1 MVLEL
6 RLPVTLQN
14 HVVGQ
19 RVIQHQTVLVA
30 VLRDVAHTGLA
41 ALADGGIR
49 DVPALESDGAGRG
62 LFEAR
67 NTVDQL
73 ALAVAVDTGN
83 ADDLAR
89 ADVEADA
96 ADGIVLVDLLG
107 TTRSSTSRIGL
118 PTSQGF
124 LSTANC
130 TSRPTIILDSS
141 SFVVSLMSTV
151 PIYLPLR
158 RTEQRSET
166 A

>member
-1 MVLEL
+1 MIAFCWLPPDILRAIVAGPWPLRTSYCFYQALGVLQYGVLFNKAVVLEL

-30 VLRDVAHTGLA
+30 VLRDVAHTGFA
-41 ALADGGIR
+41 ALADGAFVMSLPSEG
-49 DVPALESDGAGRG
+49 DGAGRG
-62 LFEAR
+62 FFEAR

-96 ADGIVLVDLLG
+96 ADGIVLVDLA
-107 TTRSSTSRIGL
+107 RH
-118 PTSQGF
+118 
-124 LSTANC
+124 
-130 TSRPTIILDSS
+130 
-141 SFVVSLMSTV
+141 
-151 PIYLPLR
+151 
-158 RTEQRSET
+158 
-166 A
+166 

>member
-1 MVLEL
+1 MLYQALGVLQYGVLFNKAVVLEL

-67 NTVDQL
+67 N
-73 ALAVAVDTGN
+73 
-83 ADDLAR
+83 
-89 ADVEADA
+89 
-96 ADGIVLVDLLG
+96 
-107 TTRSSTSRIGL
+107 
-118 PTSQGF
+118 
-124 LSTANC
+124 
-130 TSRPTIILDSS
+130 
-141 SFVVSLMSTV
+141 
-151 PIYLPLR
+151 
-158 RTEQRSET
+158 
-166 A
+166 